1 MTYTD
6 IQKQLIDLSGSISY
20 LKRIVEKLEY
30 RSQVNKTIKELE
42 GLTDRELNDIGISRC
57 MIRSVAEGTHRD

>member
-42 GLTDRELNDIGISRC
+42 GLTDRELNDIGISRS